1 MKDALSC
8 FLTQCSVLAKYAYN
22 LHFFEALRIDSF
34 EPRCAEAQ
42 NIAFSSSFLN
52 WLRTC
57 GLRF

>member
-42 NIAFSSSFLN
+42 IIAFSPCLHN
-52 WLRTC
+52 QLIM
-57 GLRF
+57 

>member
-52 WLRTC
+52 
-57 GLRF
+57 